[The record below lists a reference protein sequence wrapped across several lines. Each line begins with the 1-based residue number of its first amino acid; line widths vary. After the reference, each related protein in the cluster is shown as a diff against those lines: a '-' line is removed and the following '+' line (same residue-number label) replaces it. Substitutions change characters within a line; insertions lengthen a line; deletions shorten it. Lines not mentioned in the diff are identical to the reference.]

1 MKQSITL
8 RIGYRYYF
16 RDMAGNLQASGL
28 ASCKMAQTSDGSV
41 VAVESVR
48 KLVEREL
55 VADYPEQVL
64 SGCGLSIT
72 IDAIATEV
80 APFQMPG
87 WWFIIAALLFMGG
100 GAVVHVIC
108 NTLKAAGF

>member
-41 VAVESVR
+41 VSVESVR

-55 VADYPEQVL
+55 VADYPEQDL

-87 WWFIIAALLFMGG
+87 WWVVFMGITCLAG

-108 NTLKAAGF
+108 NGLKAAGY